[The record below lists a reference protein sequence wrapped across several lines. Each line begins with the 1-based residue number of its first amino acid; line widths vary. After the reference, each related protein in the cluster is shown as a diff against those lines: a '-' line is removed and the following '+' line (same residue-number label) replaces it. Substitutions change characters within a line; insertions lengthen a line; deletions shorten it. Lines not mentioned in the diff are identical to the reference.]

1 MTGCGYD
8 RQLPVLLIAHWAIV
22 DRFEEITL
30 PFDPVHSLSKVRHE
44 FGEHGGVNMSIEAS
58 TTYTVMAAETMP
70 EIFQGHMGPDQ
81 GGCYLYGR
89 HFNPTVY
96 VLGRY
101 LAAIEGTEAGYA
113 TSSGISAIACSIMQ
127 LCSPGDEIIASNA
140 IYGGTF
146 ALFKEF
152 FPQKTGITV
161 KFVDIANLDE
171 VKAAITDKTKAIYT
185 ESISNPTMVVADLP
199 NLADLAHGC
208 DAKLVVDN
216 TFSPM
221 LLSPA
226 QHGADI
232 VVHSLTKFMGGG
244 SDIIAGGVC
253 ASKEFITELMDLHTG
268 AIMLLGPTMD
278 PRVAFDLSLRLP
290 HLGLR
295 MREHS
300 RRAMYFAEQL
310 ESLGLDVSYPGLT
323 SHPQHGLLASLVNDG
338 FGFGGLFAVDLGTTE
353 RAFEFMNDLQQNEGF
368 GFLAVSLGYF
378 DTLMSCSA
386 SSTSSELTEEE
397 LKEAGIAPG
406 LVRVS
411 IGYTGTLKD
420 RWAQFERALTR
431 VGMI

>member
-1 MTGCGYD
+1 M
-8 RQLPVLLIAHWAIV
+8 A
-22 DRFEEITL
+22 
-30 PFDPVHSLSKVRHE
+30 FDPVQSLSRVQHE

-58 TTYTVMAAETMP
+58 TTYTVMDAGIMP
-70 EIFQGHMGPDQ
+70 EIFGGRMGPDT

-113 TSSGISAIACSIMQ
+113 TSSGISAIACTLMQ
-127 LCSPGDEIIASNA
+127 LCGPGDEIVASNA

-146 ALFKEF
+146 ALLKEYL
-152 FPQKTGITV
+152 PAKTGINV
-161 KFVDIANLDE
+161 RFVDISNIDE
-171 VKAAITDKTKAIYT
+171 VKAAISEKTRVVYT

-199 NLADLAHGC
+199 VLADIAH
-208 DAKLVVDN
+208 DAGAQLVVDN

-232 VVHSLTKFMGGG
+232 VVHSLTKFIGGC
-244 SDIIAGGVC
+244 SDIIAGAVC
-253 ASKEFITELMDLHTG
+253 ASKEFIAQLMDLHMG
-268 AIMLLGPTMD
+268 SIMLLGPTMD

-300 RRAMYFAEQL
+300 RRAQFFAEQL
-310 ESLGLDVSYPGLT
+310 EALGIEVMYPGLPT
-323 SHPQHGLLASLVNDG
+323 HPQHAMLGSMLNES
-338 FGFGGLFAVDLGTTE
+338 FGFGGLLAIDVGSKD
-353 RAFEFMNDLQQNEGF
+353 RAFAFMNHLQKEESF

-378 DTLMSCSA
+378 DSLMSCSA
-386 SSTSSELTEEE
+386 SSTSSELTDEE
-397 LKEAGIAPG
+397 LANAGIKPG
-406 LVRVS
+406 LVRIS
-411 IGYTGTLKD
+411 LGYTGTLED
-420 RWAQFERALTR
+420 RWAQFERALR
-431 VGMI
+431 VVGMI

>member
-1 MTGCGYD
+1 M
-8 RQLPVLLIAHWAIV
+8 A
-22 DRFEEITL
+22 
-30 PFDPVHSLSKVRHE
+30 FDPVQSLSRVQHE

-58 TTYTVMAAETMP
+58 TTYTVMDAGIMP
-70 EIFQGHMGPDQ
+70 EIFGGRMGPET

-113 TSSGISAIACSIMQ
+113 TSSGISAIACTLMQ
-127 LCSPGDEIIASNA
+127 LCAPGDEIVASNA

-146 ALFKEF
+146 ALLKEYL
-152 FPQKTGITV
+152 PAKTGITV
-161 KFVDIANLDE
+161 RFVDISDLDA
-171 VKAAITDKTKAIYT
+171 VRKAISDRTRVVYT

-199 NLADLAHGC
+199 KLADIAH
-208 DAKLVVDN
+208 DAGAQLVVDN

-232 VVHSLTKFMGGG
+232 VVHSLTKFIGGC
-244 SDIIAGGVC
+244 SDIIAGAVC
-253 ASKEFITELMDLHTG
+253 ASKDFISQLMDLHMG
-268 AIMLLGPTMD
+268 SIMLLGPTMD

-300 RRAMYFAEQL
+300 RRAQFFAEQL
-310 ESLGLDVSYPGLT
+310 EGLGIDVSYPGLC
-323 SHPQHGLLASLVNDG
+323 SHPQHGLLESLVNPG
-338 FGFGGLFAVDLGTTE
+338 FGYGGLFAIDLGTKE
-353 RAFEFMNDLQQNEGF
+353 RAFEFMNYLQQQEGF

-386 SSTSSELTEEE
+386 SSTSSELSVEE
-397 LKEAGIAPG
+397 LAEAGIRPG

-411 IGYTGTLKD
+411 LGYTGTLDD
-420 RWAQFERALTR
+420 RWAQFERALKS
-431 VGMI
+431 VGC

>member
-1 MTGCGYD
+1 M
-8 RQLPVLLIAHWAIV
+8 A
-22 DRFEEITL
+22 
-30 PFDPVHSLSKVRHE
+30 FDPIQSLSRVRHE

-58 TTYTVMAAETMP
+58 TTYTVMDAGIMP
-70 EIFQGHMGPDQ
+70 EIFQGRMGPDT

-113 TSSGISAIACSIMQ
+113 TSSGISAIACAIMQ
-127 LCSPGDEIIASNA
+127 LCGPGDEIVASNA

-146 ALFKEF
+146 ALLKEYL
-152 FPQKTGITV
+152 PLKAGV
-161 KFVDIANLDE
+161 SVRFVDIGDLEQVRGAMSSR
-171 VKAAITDKTKAIYT
+171 TKLVYT
-185 ESISNPTMVVADLP
+185 ESISNPTMVVADIP
-199 NLADLAHGC
+199 ALAKIAHAGG
-208 DAKLVVDN
+208 AKLVVDN

-221 LLSPA
+221 IMSPA

-232 VVHSLTKFMGGG
+232 VVHSLTKFIGGC
-244 SDIIAGGVC
+244 SDIIAGAVC
-253 ASKEFITELMDLHTG
+253 ASKEFISELMDLHTG
-268 AIMLLGPTMD
+268 SIMLLGPTMD

-300 RRAMYFAEQL
+300 RRAQFFAEQL
-310 ESLGLDVSYPGLT
+310 EDRGVCVSYPGLRT
-323 SHPQHGLLASLVNDG
+323 HPQHALLELLVNPG
-338 FGFGGLFAVDLGTTE
+338 FGFGGLFAIDLGTKDE
-353 RAFEFMNDLQQNEGF
+353 AFEFMNDLQQQEGF

-386 SSTSSELTEEE
+386 SSTSSELSDEE
-397 LKEAGIAPG
+397 LADAGIRPG

-411 IGYTGTLKD
+411 LGYTGTLED
-420 RWAQFERALTR
+420 RWSQFDRALKR
-431 VGMI
+431 VGR

>member
-1 MTGCGYD
+1 MS
-8 RQLPVLLIAHWAIV
+8 
-22 DRFEEITL
+22 
-30 PFDPVHSLSKVRHE
+30 FDPVQSLSKVRHE

-58 TTYTVMAAETMP
+58 TTYTVMDAGLMP

-113 TSSGISAIACSIMQ
+113 TSSGISAIACSVMQ
-127 LCSPGDEIIASNA
+127 LCAPGDEIVSSNA

-152 FPQKTGITV
+152 FPLKTGIKV
-161 KFVDIANLDE
+161 KFVDMSNLDE
-171 VKAAITDKTKAIYT
+171 VKAAITERTKVVYT
-185 ESISNPTMVVADLP
+185 ESISNPTMVVSDISK
-199 NLADLAHGC
+199 LAKIAHNAG
-208 DAKLVVDN
+208 AKLVVDN

-221 LLSPA
+221 LFSPA

-232 VVHSLTKFMGGG
+232 VVHSLTKFIGGG
-244 SDIIAGGVC
+244 SDIIAGAVC
-253 ASKEFITELMDLHTG
+253 ASKEFISQLMDLHTG

-300 RRAMYFAEQL
+300 RRAQFFAEKL
-310 ESLGLDVSYPGLT
+310 ESLGIAIAYPGLR
-323 SHPQHGLLASLVNDG
+323 SHPQHALLESLVNPG
-338 FGFGGLFAVDLGTTE
+338 FGFGGLFAIDLGTSE
-353 RAFEFMNDLQQNEGF
+353 RAFRFMNDLQQNEGF
-368 GFLAVSLGYF
+368 GLLAVSLGYF

-386 SSTSSELTEEE
+386 SSTSSELTQEE
-397 LKEAGIAPG
+397 LEEAGIAPG

-411 IGYTGTLKD
+411 LGYTGTLED
-420 RWAQFERALTR
+420 RWDQFERALKR
-431 VGMI
+431 AGMI

>member
-1 MTGCGYD
+1 M
-8 RQLPVLLIAHWAIV
+8 A
-22 DRFEEITL
+22 
-30 PFDPVHSLSKVRHE
+30 FDPVQSLSRVQHE

-58 TTYTVMAAETMP
+58 TTYTVMDAGIMP
-70 EIFQGHMGPDQ
+70 EIFGGRMGPDT

-113 TSSGISAIACSIMQ
+113 TSSGISAIACTLMQ
-127 LCSPGDEIIASNA
+127 LCGPGDEIVASNA

-146 ALFKEF
+146 ALLKEYL
-152 FPQKTGITV
+152 PAKMGITV
-161 KFVDIANLDE
+161 RFVDISNLDE
-171 VKAAITDKTKAIYT
+171 VKAAISDRTKVVYT

-199 NLADLAHGC
+199 KLADIAHDTG
-208 DAKLVVDN
+208 AQLVVDN

-226 QHGADI
+226 QQGADI
-232 VVHSLTKFMGGG
+232 VVHSLTKFIGGC
-244 SDIIAGGVC
+244 SDIIAGAVC
-253 ASKEFITELMDLHTG
+253 ASKDFIAQLMDLHMG
-268 AIMLLGPTMD
+268 SIMLLGPTMD

-300 RRAMYFAEQL
+300 RRAQFFAEQL
-310 ESLGLDVSYPGLT
+310 ESLGIEVSYPGLR
-323 SHPQHGLLASLVNDG
+323 SHPQYAMLGSMLNEG
-338 FGFGGLFAVDLGTTE
+338 FGYGGLFAIDLGDKD
-353 RAFEFMNDLQQNEGF
+353 RAFAFMNYLQQEESF

-378 DTLMSCSA
+378 DSLMSCSA
-386 SSTSSELTEEE
+386 SSTSSELTDEE
-397 LKEAGIAPG
+397 LAQAGIKPG

-411 IGYTGTLKD
+411 LGYTGTLED
-420 RWAQFERALTR
+420 RWAQFERALKH
-431 VGMI
+431 VDVI

>member
-1 MTGCGYD
+1 M
-8 RQLPVLLIAHWAIV
+8 A
-22 DRFEEITL
+22 
-30 PFDPVHSLSKVRHE
+30 FDPIQSLSRVRHE

-58 TTYTVMAAETMP
+58 TTYTVMEAGIMP
-70 EIFQGHMGPDQ
+70 EIFQGRMGPDS

-113 TSSGISAIACSIMQ
+113 TSSGISAIACAIMQ
-127 LCSPGDEIIASNA
+127 LCGPGDEIVASNA

-146 ALFKEF
+146 ALLKEYL
-152 FPQKTGITV
+152 PLKAGV
-161 KFVDIANLDE
+161 SVRFVDIGDLEQVRGAMSSRTRL
-171 VKAAITDKTKAIYT
+171 VYT
-185 ESISNPTMVVADLP
+185 ESISNPTMVVADIP
-199 NLADLAHGC
+199 ALAEIAHAGG
-208 DAKLVVDN
+208 AKLVVDN

-221 LLSPA
+221 IMSPA

-232 VVHSLTKFMGGG
+232 VVHSLTKFIGGC
-244 SDIIAGGVC
+244 SDIIAGAVC
-253 ASKEFITELMDLHTG
+253 ATKEFISELMDLHTG
-268 AIMLLGPTMD
+268 SIMLLGPTMD

-300 RRAMYFAEQL
+300 RRAQFFAERL
-310 ESLGLDVSYPGLT
+310 EERGMNVSYPGLS
-323 SHPQHGLLASLVNDG
+323 SHPQHDLLGSLVNPG
-338 FGFGGLFAVDLGTTE
+338 FGFGGLFALDLGTRDE
-353 RAFEFMNDLQQNEGF
+353 AFEFMNYLQQQEGF

-386 SSTSSELTEEE
+386 SSTSSELSDEE
-397 LKEAGIAPG
+397 LVEAGIKPG

-411 IGYTGTLKD
+411 LGYTGTLED
-420 RWAQFERALTR
+420 RWSQFDRALKS
-431 VGMI
+431 VGR

>member
-1 MTGCGYD
+1 M
-8 RQLPVLLIAHWAIV
+8 A
-22 DRFEEITL
+22 
-30 PFDPVHSLSKVRHE
+30 FDPVQSLSRVQHE

-58 TTYTVMAAETMP
+58 TTYTVMDAGIMP
-70 EIFQGHMGPDQ
+70 EIFGGRMGPET

-113 TSSGISAIACSIMQ
+113 TSSGISAIACTLMQ
-127 LCSPGDEIIASNA
+127 LCAPGDEIVASNA

-146 ALFKEF
+146 ALLKEYL
-152 FPQKTGITV
+152 PAKTGITV
-161 KFVDIANLDE
+161 RFVDISDLDA
-171 VKAAITDKTKAIYT
+171 VRKAISGRTRVVYT

-199 NLADLAHGC
+199 KLADIAH
-208 DAKLVVDN
+208 DAGAQLVVDN

-232 VVHSLTKFMGGG
+232 VVHSLTKFIGGC
-244 SDIIAGGVC
+244 SDIIAGAVC
-253 ASKEFITELMDLHTG
+253 ASKDFISQLMDLHMG
-268 AIMLLGPTMD
+268 SIMLLGPTMD

-300 RRAMYFAEQL
+300 RRAQFFAEQL
-310 ESLGLDVSYPGLT
+310 KGLGIGVSYPGLR
-323 SHPQHGLLASLVNDG
+323 SHPQHGLLESLVNPG
-338 FGFGGLFAVDLGTTE
+338 FGYGGLFAIDLGTKE
-353 RAFEFMNDLQQNEGF
+353 QAFDFMNYLQQQEGF

-386 SSTSSELTEEE
+386 SSTSSELSDEE
-397 LKEAGIAPG
+397 LAEAGIRPG

-411 IGYTGTLKD
+411 LGYTGTLED
-420 RWAQFERALTR
+420 RWAQFERALNS
-431 VGMI
+431 VGY

>member
-1 MTGCGYD
+1 MS
-8 RQLPVLLIAHWAIV
+8 
-22 DRFEEITL
+22 
-30 PFDPVHSLSKVRHE
+30 FDPVQSLSRVRHE

-58 TTYTVMAAETMP
+58 TTYTVMAAEIMP
-70 EIFQGHMGPDQ
+70 EIFQGHKNPEQ
-81 GGCYLYGR
+81 GGCFLYGR

-113 TSSGISAIACSIMQ
+113 TSSGISAIACSLMQ
-127 LCSPGDEIIASNA
+127 ICGPGDEIVASNA

-146 ALFKEF
+146 ALLKEF
-152 FPQKTGITV
+152 FPLKTGIQV
-161 KFVDIANLDE
+161 KFVDISNIDE
-171 VKAAITDKTKAIYT
+171 VRSAISPKTKAIFT
-185 ESISNPTMVVADLP
+185 ESISNPTMVISDIP
-199 NLADLAHGC
+199 QLADCAHKVG
-208 DAKLVVDN
+208 AKLVVDN

-226 QHGADI
+226 QHGADV
-232 VVHSLTKFMGGG
+232 VVHSLTKFIGGA
-244 SDIIAGGVC
+244 SDIIAGAVC

-295 MREHS
+295 MKEHS
-300 RRAMYFAEQL
+300 RRAKYFSEKL
-310 ESLGLDVSYPGLT
+310 SELGLPISYPGLS
-323 SHPQHGLLASLVNDG
+323 SHPQYQLLESMTNPG
-338 FGFGGLFAVDLGTTE
+338 FGAGGLFALDLGTTD

-386 SSTSSELTEEE
+386 SSTSSELTDDE

-411 IGYTGTLKD
+411 LGYTGTLED
-420 RWAQFERALTR
+420 RWDQFERALKR
-431 VGMI
+431 VNMI

>member
-1 MTGCGYD
+1 M
-8 RQLPVLLIAHWAIV
+8 A
-22 DRFEEITL
+22 
-30 PFDPVHSLSKVRHE
+30 FDPVQSLSRVRHE

-58 TTYTVMAAETMP
+58 TTYTVMDAGLMP
-70 EIFQGHMGPDQ
+70 EIFGGRMGPDT

-113 TSSGISAIACSIMQ
+113 TSSGISAIACAVMQ
-127 LCSPGDEIIASNA
+127 LCGPGDEIVASNA

-146 ALFKEF
+146 ALFKEYL
-152 FPQKTGITV
+152 PQKTGITV
-161 KFVDIANLDE
+161 RFVDIANHDE
-171 VKAAITDKTKAIYT
+171 VRAAITDKTRAIYT
-185 ESISNPTMVVADLP
+185 ESVSNPTMVVADLP
-199 NLADLAHGC
+199 KLADLAHASG
-208 DAKLVVDN
+208 AKLIVDN

-232 VVHSLTKFMGGG
+232 VVHSLTKFIGGC
-244 SDIIAGGVC
+244 SDIIAGAVC
-253 ASKEFITELMDLHTG
+253 ASKDFITELMDLHTG
-268 AIMLLGPTMD
+268 SIMLLGPTMD

-300 RRAMYFAEQL
+300 RRALFFAQQL
-310 ESLGLDVSYPGLT
+310 ESLGLDISYPGLA
-323 SHPQHGLLASLVNDG
+323 SHPQHALLGTMLNDG
-338 FGFGGLFAVDLGTTE
+338 FGHGGLFAIDLGSSE
-353 RAFEFMNDLQQNEGF
+353 RAFAFMNHLQQQEGF

-397 LKEAGIAPG
+397 LIEAGIKPG

-411 IGYTGTLKD
+411 LGYTGTLED
-420 RWAQFERALTR
+420 RWAQFERALKH
-431 VGMI
+431 VGAI

>member
-1 MTGCGYD
+1 MSFN
-8 RQLPVLLIAHWAIV
+8 PVQ
-22 DRFEEITL
+22 
-30 PFDPVHSLSKVRHE
+30 SLSKVRHE

-58 TTYTVMAAETMP
+58 TTYTVMAAEIMP

-113 TSSGISAIACSIMQ
+113 TSSGISAISCAIMQ
-127 LCSPGDEIIASNA
+127 LCSPGDEIISSNA

-152 FPQKTGITV
+152 LPQKTGIKV

-171 VKAAITDKTKAIYT
+171 VRDAITDKTRAIYT
-185 ESISNPTMVVADLP
+185 ESISNPTMVVADIP
-199 NLADLAHGC
+199 KLADIAHDVG
-208 DAKLVVDN
+208 AKLVVDN

-221 LLSPA
+221 LFSPA

-232 VVHSLTKFMGGG
+232 VVHSLTKFIGGG
-244 SDIIAGGVC
+244 SDIIAGAVC

-300 RRAMYFAEQL
+300 RRAQFFAEKL
-310 ESLGLDVSYPGLT
+310 ESLGLDVMYPGLD
-323 SHPQHGLLASLVNDG
+323 SHPQHTMLSSLINPE
-338 FGFGGLFAVDLGTTE
+338 FGFGGLFALDLGTTD

-397 LKEAGIAPG
+397 LKDAGVAPG

-411 IGYTGTLKD
+411 LGYTGTLED
-420 RWAQFERALTR
+420 RWAQFERALKR
-431 VGMI
+431 VKMI

>member
-1 MTGCGYD
+1 M
-8 RQLPVLLIAHWAIV
+8 A
-22 DRFEEITL
+22 
-30 PFDPVHSLSKVRHE
+30 FDPVQSLSRVQHE

-58 TTYTVMAAETMP
+58 TTYTVMDAGIMP
-70 EIFQGHMGPDQ
+70 EIFGGRMGPDT

-113 TSSGISAIACSIMQ
+113 TSSGISAIACTLMQ
-127 LCSPGDEIIASNA
+127 LCGPGDEIVASNA

-146 ALFKEF
+146 ALLKEYL
-152 FPQKTGITV
+152 PAKTGINV
-161 KFVDIANLDE
+161 RFVDISNLDE
-171 VKAAITDKTKAIYT
+171 VKGAISEKTKVVYT

-199 NLADLAHGC
+199 KLADMAH
-208 DAKLVVDN
+208 DAGAQLVVDN

-226 QHGADI
+226 QQGADI
-232 VVHSLTKFMGGG
+232 VVHSLTKFIGGC
-244 SDIIAGGVC
+244 SDIIAGAVC
-253 ASKEFITELMDLHTG
+253 ASKEFISQLMDLHMG
-268 AIMLLGPTMD
+268 SIMLLGPTMD

-300 RRAMYFAEQL
+300 RRAQFFAEKL
-310 ESLGLDVSYPGLT
+310 ESLGLDVSYPGLE
-323 SHPQHGLLASLVNDG
+323 SHPQHAMLGKMLNAG
-338 FGFGGLFAVDLGTTE
+338 FGHGGLFAIDLGDKD
-353 RAFEFMNDLQQNEGF
+353 RAFAFMNDLQQTEGF

-386 SSTSSELTEEE
+386 SSTSSELTDEE
-397 LKEAGIAPG
+397 LAEAGIKPG

-411 IGYTGTLKD
+411 LGYTGTLED
-420 RWAQFERALTR
+420 RWAQFERALRR
-431 VGMI
+431 VGAI

>member
-1 MTGCGYD
+1 MPFN
-8 RQLPVLLIAHWAIV
+8 PVQ
-22 DRFEEITL
+22 
-30 PFDPVHSLSKVRHE
+30 SLSRVRHE

-58 TTYTVMAAETMP
+58 TTYTVMEAGIMP
-70 EIFQGHMGPDQ
+70 EIFQGRMGPDT

-113 TSSGISAIACSIMQ
+113 TSSGISAIACAIMQ
-127 LCSPGDEIIASNA
+127 LCGPGDEIVASNA
-140 IYGGTF
+140 IYGGTY
-146 ALFKEF
+146 ALLNEYLPLKA
-152 FPQKTGITV
+152 GIKV
-161 KFVDIANLDE
+161 RFVDVGDLDQ
-171 VKAAITDKTKAIYT
+171 VARAINEKTKVVYT
-185 ESISNPTMVVADLP
+185 ESISNPTMVVADIP
-199 NLADLAHGC
+199 KLAEMAHANG
-208 DAKLVVDN
+208 AKLIVDN

-221 LLSPA
+221 VMSPA

-232 VVHSLTKFMGGG
+232 VVHSLTKFIGGC
-244 SDIIAGGVC
+244 SDIIAGAVC

-268 AIMLLGPTMD
+268 SIMLLGPTMD

-295 MREHS
+295 MKEHS

-310 ESLGLDVSYPGLT
+310 RSHSIEVSYPGLDT
-323 SHPQHGLLASLVNDG
+323 HPQHTLLESLVNEG
-338 FGFGGLFAVDLGTTE
+338 FGFGGLFAIDLGTAD
-353 RAFEFMNDLQQNEGF
+353 RAFDFMNYLQQQESF

-386 SSTSSELTEEE
+386 SSTSSELTQEE
-397 LKEAGIAPG
+397 LDAAGIKPG

-411 IGYTGTLKD
+411 LGYTGTLED
-420 RWAQFERALTR
+420 RWAQFERALKHIG
-431 VGMI
+431 VIS

>member
-1 MTGCGYD
+1 M
-8 RQLPVLLIAHWAIV
+8 A
-22 DRFEEITL
+22 
-30 PFDPVHSLSKVRHE
+30 FDPIQSLSRVQHE

-58 TTYTVMAAETMP
+58 TTYTVMDAGIMP
-70 EIFQGHMGPDQ
+70 EIFGGRMGPDT

-113 TSSGISAIACSIMQ
+113 TSSGISAIACTLMQ
-127 LCSPGDEIIASNA
+127 LCGPGDEIVASNA

-146 ALFKEF
+146 ALLKEYL
-152 FPQKTGITV
+152 PAKTGITV
-161 KFVDIANLDE
+161 RFVDISDLDA
-171 VKAAITDKTKAIYT
+171 VRSAISDKTRVVYT

-199 NLADLAHGC
+199 KLADIAHG
-208 DAKLVVDN
+208 AGAQLVVDN

-226 QHGADI
+226 QQGADI
-232 VVHSLTKFMGGG
+232 VVHSLTKFIGGC
-244 SDIIAGGVC
+244 SDIIAGAVC
-253 ASKEFITELMDLHTG
+253 ASKDFIAQLMDLHMG
-268 AIMLLGPTMD
+268 SVMLLGPTMD

-300 RRAMYFAEQL
+300 RRAQFFAEKL
-310 ESLGLDVSYPGLT
+310 ESLGIEVSYPGLP
-323 SHPQHGLLASLVNDG
+323 SHPQYAMLGTMLNEG
-338 FGFGGLFAVDLGTTE
+338 FGYGGLFAIDLGDKE
-353 RAFEFMNDLQQNEGF
+353 RAFAFMNYLQQQEGF

-386 SSTSSELTEEE
+386 SSTSSELTDEE
-397 LKEAGIAPG
+397 LVQAGIKPG

-411 IGYTGTLKD
+411 LGYTGTLED
-420 RWAQFERALTR
+420 RWDQFLRALR
-431 VGMI
+431 HVGMV